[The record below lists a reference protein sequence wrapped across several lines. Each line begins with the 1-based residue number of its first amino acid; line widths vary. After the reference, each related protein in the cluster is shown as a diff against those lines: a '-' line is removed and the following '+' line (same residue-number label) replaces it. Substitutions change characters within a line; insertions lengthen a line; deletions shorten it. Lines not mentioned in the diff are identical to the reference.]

1 MEVAQK
7 PADAAPGE
15 DKTPIRTSGETT
27 EDVQAVTSSAQP
39 ASFAHRLYEWKP
51 KPTRYDPENP
61 PKFTLGLNILFAITT
76 TFTVATLYYNQAI
89 LYRIADTF
97 DVSFEKASSIATL
110 MQAGYATGLLF
121 ICPLGDIF
129 RRRPFI
135 LYLIVV
141 TGLLWLGLCLTHSF
155 TTFSALSYLVGVTTV
170 TPQLMHPLVG
180 DLAPPHRRASSIAL
194 VSSGLSLGML
204 IGRLLGGVMANYTSW
219 RNVYWFGLATQFV
232 ISAAL
237 YVFLPDYPS
246 KNPEGI
252 NYFRILGSIFYIL
265 ATEPV
270 LIQAA
275 LVSFLISAV
284 FTSFWTTLS
293 FLLSSPPYNYSSQ
306 TIGLFGLI
314 GIFFIVT
321 APLYSRAILD
331 KIVPLVSI
339 LIGFVIELAGTVV
352 GTFVGTHNV
361 AGPVIQAV
369 CMDLGAGA
377 ANIANRARCYS
388 IRPDARNRVNTAYM
402 LAAFFGQ
409 LTGTA
414 VGNRLY
420 AQGGWVASGSCSIGF
435 LGACIVVC
443 LARGPRETGWIG
455 WGGGWKITR
464 DDLPPKN
471 ADSPGPTELEMAL
484 DEAAGVQDDNSATGN
499 PHPLESE
506 KLKV

>member
-1 MEVAQK
+1 
-7 PADAAPGE
+7 
-15 DKTPIRTSGETT
+15 
-27 EDVQAVTSSAQP
+27 
-39 ASFAHRLYEWKP
+39 
-51 KPTRYDPENP
+51 
-61 PKFTLGLNILFAITT
+61 
-76 TFTVATLYYNQAI
+76 
-89 LYRIADTF
+89 
-97 DVSFEKASSIATL
+97 

-141 TGLLWLGLCLTHSF
+141 TGLLVMPPFSFSSSSAPLLIRSPPFAPFPMNVSSPAQQLTHILPQWLGLCLTHSF

-420 AQGGWVASGSCSIGF
+420 AQGGWVASGSCSSEFSF
-435 LGACIVVC
+435 LLQC
-443 LARGPRETGWIG
+443 T
-455 WGGGWKITR
+455 
-464 DDLPPKN
+464 
-471 ADSPGPTELEMAL
+471 
-484 DEAAGVQDDNSATGN
+484 
-499 PHPLESE
+499 
-506 KLKV
+506 